1 MQEPIRILMLFTILN
16 RGGAETMVMNYYRN
30 IDRTRVQFDF
40 LVHREERGAYEDEIE
55 AMGGRIYRMI
65 PFHPL
70 TFGKYRKQI
79 AAFFDAHPEYRIVHG
94 HCSELGYFVYREAH
108 KRGVPVIIAH
118 AHSSQAMLDT
128 KWLFRTYF
136 KHAMQKYVTQI
147 FTCGEEAGV
156 WLAGK
161 RLSATAILQRN
172 AIDTQRYRYSSETSV
187 KVRESLGIPA
197 DCTVIGH
204 VGSFQK
210 VKNHAFLIEVFQAL
224 HQCHPHTR
232 LVLVGEGS
240 LRMEM
245 MQKVKDLHLEHAVM
259 FLGSRS
265 DVPDLLKAMDVFVF
279 PSLWEGLS
287 VAMMEAQSAGLPC
300 VVSDTIPAEVAMT
313 DLVSFVSLKAPMADW
328 VTRIQDV
335 LATPKDR
342 TCYPEFVAAKGYDIQ
357 QNAAWL
363 QNYYVEHWKNDNL

>member
-55 AMGGRIYRMI
+55 ALGGRIYRMM
-65 PFHPL
+65 PLYPL
-70 TFGKYRKQI
+70 TFGKYQKQI
-79 AAFFDAHPEYRIVHG
+79 SNFFDEHPEYRIIHG
-94 HCSELGYFVYREAH
+94 HCSELGYFIYKEAH
-108 KRGVPVIIAH
+108 KRRIPVIIAH
-118 AHSSQAMLDT
+118 AHSANAMWDK
-128 KWLFRTYF
+128 KWFFRTYF
-136 KHAMQKYVTQI
+136 KYAMRKYVTHF

-161 RLSATAILQRN
+161 KLGKKAVLQRN
-172 AIDTQRYRYSSETSV
+172 SIDTQRYRYSSETSA
-187 KVRESLGIPA
+187 KVRKSLGIPA
-197 DCTVIGH
+197 DCAVIGH

-210 VKNHAFLIEVFQAL
+210 VKNHAFLIDVFQKL
-224 HQCHPHTR
+224 HQRYPLTR

-245 MQKVKDLHLEHAVM
+245 MQRVKDLELEEAVL

-300 VVSDTIPAEVAMT
+300 VVSDTIPKEVGMT
-313 DLVSFVSLKAPMADW
+313 DLVTFVSLNESIDTWIAAIEKAW
-328 VTRIQDV
+328 S
-335 LATPKDR
+335 KENDR
-342 TCYPEFVAAKGYDIQ
+342 SRYPALVAAKGYDIQ
-357 QNAAWL
+357 QNVVWL
-363 QNYYVEHWKNDNL
+363 QNYYVEHWKN